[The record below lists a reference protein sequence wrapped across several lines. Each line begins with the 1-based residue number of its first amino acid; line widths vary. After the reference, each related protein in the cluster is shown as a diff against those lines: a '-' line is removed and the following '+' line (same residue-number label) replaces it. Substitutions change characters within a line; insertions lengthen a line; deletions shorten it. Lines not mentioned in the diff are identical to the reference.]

1 MKAEQNCI
9 CQNINFQ
16 YIEIKADLSCKHC
29 WGFLSVYLEEPDL
42 EQKYNASCF
51 KFRTLDL
58 IYVLFEEVLLICE
71 KKKKSETAPHAYAA
85 LCSRSRVIVIPRS
98 ILE

>member
-1 MKAEQNCI
+1 M
-9 CQNINFQ
+9 
-16 YIEIKADLSCKHC
+16 SCTHW
-29 WGFLSVYLEEPDL
+29 WGVLSVYLEELDL
-42 EQKYNASCF
+42 EQKYNDSSF

-58 IYVLFEEVLLICE
+58 VYVLFEEVLLMCE
-71 KKKKSETAPHAYAA
+71 KKKETAPHAYVA

>member
-1 MKAEQNCI
+1 M
-9 CQNINFQ
+9 
-16 YIEIKADLSCKHC
+16 SCKHC
-29 WGFLSVYLEEPDL
+29 WGFLSVHLEEL
-42 EQKYNASCF
+42 NLKQKYNASSL

-58 IYVLFEEVLLICE
+58 VYVLFEEVLSMCG
-71 KKKKSETAPHAYAA
+71 KKKETDPHAYAA

>member
-1 MKAEQNCI
+1 MNCT
-9 CQNINFQ
+9 
-16 YIEIKADLSCKHC
+16 HC
-29 WGFLSVYLEEPDL
+29 WGFLSVYLEELDL
-42 EQKYNASCF
+42 EKKYNDSSF

-58 IYVLFEEVLLICE
+58 VYILFEEVLLMCG
-71 KKKKSETAPHAYAA
+71 KKKETAPHAYAA